1 MGQAGWAEMTAT
13 ADGGGA
19 RSAGLGA
26 AIHGGRTM
34 SISPGE
40 EELTQSDRVGVES
53 RRRRFPPRPSETSW
67 PHTMQSRQDVLHRLD
82 RCPFRAEHR
91 KTHVPRLRGVGKFL
105 DWLATF
111 PGDTWQ
117 QRWLASGQEQSSG
130 ADWARLPT
138 EWLTAAGESANPAI
152 LGSGLLML
160 MCADV
165 LRPSMTWLLSRGS
178 CTLATGMAQYRDA
191 DGFAALDRVIA
202 EDPTV
207 ISANA
212 QPAKARIAVI
222 LASSGGRIA
231 DITVGDCV
239 QFYDVHSGVRPQG
252 APGKMLFYVLLHRAG
267 IFGADAPA
275 TLRALCGRA
284 QGQLSTTE
292 LVDRY
297 RLRPGPIRDL
307 IIDYLTERRPSL
319 DYGTLNRLALELAG
333 LFWADLERHHPG
345 IASLHLPTEVAV
357 GWKERLKTKT
367 RTVTDPN
374 TGTKA
379 TVSSPRNS
387 AAGALSTVRAFYLD
401 IAQWAL
407 EEPARWGPWAAPCP
421 IKETELSI
429 KKEKQAV
436 KARMDQRTR
445 ERLPVLP
452 TLIHTANE
460 LRKAAAERL
469 AAAQQAAPGD
479 TITVG
484 GQTLRI
490 PVMYRPTNAKT
501 WAEDVAT
508 GLRRDLTLEEGEAF
522 WAWAAFDVL
531 SRTGCRIE
539 EMLELTHQAITSYR
553 LPSTGELVPLLQ
565 IVPSKTDVERLL
577 LVDPELAD
585 VLSAI
590 ICRIRT
596 PNGAVPLAP
605 AYDYSEKTWMPP
617 MGLLFQRTVGGEK
630 HAFTPRAIYQ
640 AFARILATS
649 GITDTDGNPLHFTPH
664 DFRRIF
670 ITDAIMNGLPPH
682 IAQVIV
688 GHATITTTMGYK
700 AIYPT
705 EALEAH
711 RSFIAR
717 RRAARPG
724 EEYRT
729 PTDAEWD
736 AFLGHFEHRKLSV
749 GTCARAFN
757 TPCIHEHACVR
768 CSLLRPDPA
777 QRPRLEE
784 IRDNLEARII
794 EAKREGWLG
803 EIEGLQVSFAGAKN
817 KVTQLDTTTQRRTR
831 NVELGMPT
839 FAQIAGRTGTASGQ
853 QN

>member
-1 MGQAGWAEMTAT
+1 
-13 ADGGGA
+13 
-19 RSAGLGA
+19 
-26 AIHGGRTM
+26 
-34 SISPGE
+34 
-40 EELTQSDRVGVES
+40 
-53 RRRRFPPRPSETSW
+53 
-67 PHTMQSRQDVLHRLD
+67 MQSREEVLQRLD
-82 RCPFRAEHR
+82 RCPFRADLR

-105 DWLATF
+105 DWLGTF

-117 QRWLASGQEQSSG
+117 QRWLASGQEESSG

-138 EWLTAAGESANPAI
+138 EWLTARGESASPGI

-160 MCADV
+160 ICADV
-165 LRPSMTWLLSRGS
+165 LRPGMAWLLSRGS
-178 CTLATGMAQYRDA
+178 CTLATGMAQYRDVE
-191 DGFAALDRVIA
+191 GFAALDLVIA
-202 EDPTV
+202 ADPT
-207 ISANA
+207 IINANA

-222 LASSGGRIA
+222 LASKGGRIA
-231 DITVGDCV
+231 DIAVGDCV
-239 QFYDVHSGVRPQG
+239 QFYGMHSRVRPQG
-252 APGKMLFYVLLHRAG
+252 APGKTLFYVLLHRLG
-267 IFGADAPA
+267 VLGADAPP

-297 RLRPGPIRDL
+297 RLQPGPIREL

-319 DYGTLNRLALELAG
+319 DYSTLNRLALELAG
-333 LFWADLERHHPG
+333 LFWADLEHHHPG
-345 IASLHLPTEVAV
+345 IASLHLPSEVAL

-367 RTVTDPN
+367 RTVADPS
-374 TGTKA
+374 TGTRR

-407 EEPARWGPWAAPCP
+407 EEPARWGPWAARCP

-429 KKEKQAV
+429 KKDKQAV

-452 TLIHTANE
+452 TLIRTANE
-460 LRKAAAERL
+460 LRNAAADRL
-469 AAAQQAAPGD
+469 TAARQAPPGT
-479 TITVG
+479 TITAG

-490 PVMYRPTNAKT
+490 PVMYRPTNAKV
-501 WAEDVAT
+501 WAEDAAT
-508 GLRRDLTLEEGEAF
+508 SARRDLTLEESEAF
-522 WAWAAFDVL
+522 WAWAAVEVL

-553 LPSTGELVPLLQ
+553 LPSTGQLVPLLQ
-565 IVPSKTDVERLL
+565 IVPSKTDAERLL

-590 ICRIRT
+590 ITRTRT
-596 PNGAVPLAP
+596 PNGAVPLVP
-605 AYDYSEKTWMPP
+605 AYDYAEKTWMEP

-630 HAFTPRAIYQ
+630 HAFGPRAIYQ
-640 AFARILATS
+640 MFARTLNTS
-649 GITDTDGNPLHFTPH
+649 GNTDVDGNPLRFTPH

-670 ITDAIMNGLPPH
+670 ITDAIVNGLPPH
-682 IAQVIV
+682 IAQLIV

-700 AIYPT
+700 AVYPT

-717 RRAARPG
+717 RRATRPG

-729 PTDAEWD
+729 PSDEEWD
-736 AFLGHFEHRKLSV
+736 TFLAHFERRKLSV

-768 CSLLRPDPA
+768 CPMLKPDPA
-777 QRPRLEE
+777 QRSRLEE

-803 EIEGLQVSFAGAKN
+803 EIEGLQVSFSGARN
-817 KVTQLDTTTQRRTR
+817 KLAQLDSTAQRHARNIELDMPSFTQ
-831 NVELGMPT
+831 
-839 FAQIAGRTGTASGQ
+839 ISGRTSATT
-853 QN
+853 

>member
-1 MGQAGWAEMTAT
+1 MGVHSAEL
-13 ADGGGA
+13 D
-19 RSAGLGA
+19 A
-26 AIHGGRTM
+26 AIHSGRADTAE
-34 SISPGE
+34 PGE
-40 EELTQSDRVGVES
+40 ESTESDRLGVQAL
-53 RRRRFPPRPSETSW
+53 RRRFPPRPPEMSW
-67 PHTMQSRQDVLHRLD
+67 LHTRQSRQEVLHRLD
-82 RCPFRAEHR
+82 GSPFRADYR
-91 KTHVPRLRGVGKFL
+91 KTHLPRMRGVGKFL

-117 QRWLASGQEQSSG
+117 QRWLASGQEESSG
-130 ADWARLPT
+130 ADWARLPS
-138 EWLTAAGESANPAI
+138 EWLTTRGESANPGI

-160 MCADV
+160 ICADV
-165 LRPSMTWLLSRGS
+165 IRPSAAWLLSRGS
-178 CTLATGMAQYRDA
+178 CTLATGMAQYRDVE
-191 DGFAALDRVIA
+191 GFGTLDRVIA
-202 EDPTV
+202 DDPT
-207 ISANA
+207 IIKANA

-222 LASSGGRIA
+222 LACKGRRIA

-239 QFYDVHSGVRPQG
+239 EFYEAHSRVRPAG
-252 APGKMLFYVLLHRAG
+252 APGKTLFYMLLHRGG
-267 IFGADAPA
+267 ILGADAPA
-275 TLRALCGRA
+275 TLRTLCGRA
-284 QGQLSTTE
+284 RGQMSTTE

-297 RLRPGPIRDL
+297 RLRPGPIRNL

-319 DYGTLNRLALELAG
+319 DYSTLNRLALELAG

-345 IASLHLPTEVAV
+345 IASLHLPSDVAT

-367 RTVTDPN
+367 RTVTDPS
-374 TGTKA
+374 TGVTRML
-379 TVSSPRNS
+379 SSPRNS

-452 TLIHTANE
+452 TLIRTANE
-460 LRKAAAERL
+460 LRKTAAERL
-469 AAAQQAAPGD
+469 AVARHAAPGD
-479 TITVG
+479 TITVAR
-484 GQTLRI
+484 QALRV
-490 PVMYRPTNAKT
+490 PVMYRCTNAKV

-508 GLRRDLTLEEGEAF
+508 DTRRDLTLEESEAF
-522 WAWAAFDVL
+522 WAWAAFEVL

-565 IVPSKTDVERLL
+565 IVPSKTDQERLL

-596 PNGAVPLAP
+596 PNGSVPLVP
-605 AYDYSEKTWMPP
+605 AYDYSDKTWMPP
-617 MGLLFQRTVGGEK
+617 MGLLFQRTIGGEK
-630 HAFTPRAIYQ
+630 HAFTPRAVYQ
-640 AFARILATS
+640 MFARTLHAS
-649 GITDTDGNPLHFTPH
+649 AITDTDGNPLHFTPH

-670 ITDAIMNGLPPH
+670 ITDAIVNGLPPH
-682 IAQVIV
+682 IAKIIV

-717 RRAARPG
+717 RRATRPG

-729 PTDAEWD
+729 PTDNEWD
-736 AFLGHFEHRKLSV
+736 EFLAHFELRKLSV

-757 TPCIHEHACVR
+757 TPCIHEHACIR
-768 CSLLRPDPA
+768 CPLLRPDPT
-777 QRPRLEE
+777 QQPRLKE

-803 EIEGLQVSFAGAKN
+803 EIEGLQVSLSGAKD
-817 KVTQLDTTTQRRTR
+817 KLAQLDTTTQRRTR
-831 NVELGMPT
+831 NVKLGMPT
-839 FAQIAGRTGTASGQ
+839 FAHIAGRVTSATPSATSSK
-853 QN
+853 N